1 MVCVCSTGWSG
12 MSAKADPPAFY
23 DLDGAPLD
31 LGLGRLLE
39 TTLADGRRACVRLG
53 QEERVPALD
62 QGLWTYRND
71 SFLPHGCEGDP
82 SEHPVWVTA
91 AVGNPNGADL
101 LVVVDDA
108 SLDSRDS
115 FADTVYLFDRR
126 DPAMRDI
133 ARDRFAAFR
142 DEGSRPV
149 YLRFGPDGWPQS

>member
-1 MVCVCSTGWSG
+1 
-12 MSAKADPPAFY
+12 MSAKADPPAFH

-31 LGLGRLLE
+31 FGLGRLLE
-39 TTLADGRRACVRLG
+39 AALAEGRRTCVRLG
-53 QEERVPALD
+53 QEERVAALD

-82 SEHPVWVTA
+82 SEQPVWLTA
-91 AVGNPNGADL
+91 ETGNPNGADL
-101 LVVVDDA
+101 LVIVDDA
-108 SLDSRDS
+108 SMADRDG

-142 DEGSRPV
+142 DEGSRPA
-149 YLRFGPDGWPQS
+149 YLRFGPGGWTQT

>member
-1 MVCVCSTGWSG
+1 MST
-12 MSAKADPPAFY
+12 KADPPVFY

-39 TTLADGRRACVRLG
+39 AALAEGRRVCVRLG
-53 QEERVPALD
+53 QEERVVALD

-71 SFLPHGCEGDP
+71 SFLPHGYEGDP
-82 SEHPVWVTA
+82 AEHPVWLTA
-91 AVGNPNGADL
+91 AAGNPNAADL
-101 LVVVDDA
+101 LVLVDDA
-108 SLDSRDS
+108 PLDGREG
-115 FADTVYLFDRR
+115 FAGTAYLFDRR

-149 YLRFGPDGWPQS
+149 YLRFGPQGWPQSE

>member
-1 MVCVCSTGWSG
+1 MACACSTGWSG

-39 TTLADGRRACVRLG
+39 TALAEGRRVCVRLG
-53 QEERVPALD
+53 QEERVAALD

-71 SFLPHGCEGDP
+71 SFLPHGSEGDP

-91 AVGNPNGADL
+91 APGNPGGADL

-108 SLDSRDS
+108 SLEGRDA
-115 FADTVYLFDRR
+115 FADSIYLFDRR

-142 DEGSRPV
+142 DEGSRPA
-149 YLRFGPDGWPQS
+149 YLRFGPAGWSQS

>member
-1 MVCVCSTGWSG
+1 
-12 MSAKADPPAFY
+12 MSAKADPPVFC

-39 TTLADGRRACVRLG
+39 AALADGRRVCVRLG
-53 QEERVPALD
+53 QEERVTALD

-82 SEHPVWVTA
+82 AEHPVWLTA
-91 AVGNPNGADL
+91 AAGNPNAADL
-101 LVVVDDA
+101 LVLVDDA
-108 SLDSRDS
+108 PLDGREG
-115 FADTVYLFDRR
+115 FAGAAYLFDRR

-149 YLRFGPDGWPQS
+149 YLRFGPQGWPQSE

>member
-1 MVCVCSTGWSG
+1 MST
-12 MSAKADPPAFY
+12 KADPPNFY
-23 DLDGAPLD
+23 DLNGAPLD

-39 TTLADGRRACVRLG
+39 TALAEGRRVCVRLG
-53 QEERVPALD
+53 QEERVAVLD

-82 SEHPVWVTA
+82 AKHPVWLTA
-91 AVGNPNGADL
+91 AAGNPNVADL

-108 SLDSRDS
+108 PMHDREGFSE
-115 FADTVYLFDRR
+115 TTYLFDRR

-142 DEGSRPV
+142 DEGVRPA
-149 YLRFGPDGWPQS
+149 YLRFGPQGWLQSG

>member
-1 MVCVCSTGWSG
+1 
-12 MSAKADPPAFY
+12 MSAKADPPVFY
-23 DLDGAPLD
+23 VLDGAPLD

-39 TTLADGRRACVRLG
+39 AALAEGRRVCVRLG
-53 QEERVPALD
+53 QEERVTVLD

-82 SEHPVWVTA
+82 AEHPVWLTA
-91 AVGNPNGADL
+91 AAGNPNAADL
-101 LVVVDDA
+101 LVLVDDA
-108 SLDSRDS
+108 PLDGREG
-115 FADTVYLFDRR
+115 FAGTAYLFDRR

-149 YLRFGPDGWPQS
+149 YLRFGPQGWPQSE

>member
-1 MVCVCSTGWSG
+1 
-12 MSAKADPPAFY
+12 MSAKADPPVFH

-39 TTLADGRRACVRLG
+39 AALAEGRRACVRLG
-53 QEERVPALD
+53 QEERVAALD

-82 SEHPVWVTA
+82 SEQPVWLTA
-91 AVGNPNGADL
+91 EAGNPNGADL
-101 LVVVDDA
+101 LVIVDDA
-108 SLDSRDS
+108 SMDDRDG

-142 DEGSRPV
+142 DEGSRPA
-149 YLRFGPDGWPQS
+149 YLRFGPDGWTQT

>member
-1 MVCVCSTGWSG
+1 
-12 MSAKADPPAFY
+12 MSAKADPPGFY

-39 TTLADGRRACVRLG
+39 AALADGRRACVRLG
-53 QEERVPALD
+53 QAERVAALD

-82 SEHPVWVTA
+82 SEQPVWLTA
-91 AVGNPNGADL
+91 EPGNPNGADL

-108 SLDSRDS
+108 FMEDREG
-115 FADTVYLFDRR
+115 FTDTVYLFDRR

-149 YLRFGPDGWPQS
+149 YLRFGPAGWPQT

>member
-1 MVCVCSTGWSG
+1 
-12 MSAKADPPAFY
+12 MSAKADPPVFY

-39 TTLADGRRACVRLG
+39 AALDGGRRVCVRLG
-53 QEERVPALD
+53 QEERVAALD

-82 SEHPVWVTA
+82 AEHPVWLTA
-91 AVGNPNGADL
+91 APGNPNAADL
-101 LVVVDDA
+101 LVLVDDA
-108 SLDSRDS
+108 PLDGREE
-115 FADTVYLFDRR
+115 FAGAAYLFDRR

-149 YLRFGPDGWPQS
+149 YLRFGPQGWPQSE

>member
-1 MVCVCSTGWSG
+1 
-12 MSAKADPPAFY
+12 MSAKADPPGFY

-39 TTLADGRRACVRLG
+39 AALAEGRRVCVRLG
-53 QEERVPALD
+53 QEERVAALD

-71 SFLPHGCEGDP
+71 SFLPHGSEGDP
-82 SEHPVWVTA
+82 AEHPVWLTA
-91 AVGNPNGADL
+91 ALGNPNAADL

-108 SLDSRDS
+108 SMDGRDE
-115 FADTVYLFDRR
+115 FAGSIYLFDRR

-142 DEGSRPV
+142 DHGNPPG
-149 YLRFGPDGWPQS
+149 YLRFGTQGWPQS

>member
-1 MVCVCSTGWSG
+1 
-12 MSAKADPPAFY
+12 MSARADPPGFH

-39 TTLADGRRACVRLG
+39 AALADGRRVCVRLG
-53 QEERVPALD
+53 QEERVAVLD

-82 SEHPVWVTA
+82 AEHPVWLTA
-91 AVGNPNGADL
+91 APGNPNGADL

-108 SLDSRDS
+108 SMDGRDGY
-115 FADTVYLFDRR
+115 ADTAYLFDRR

-142 DEGSRPV
+142 DEGSRPA
-149 YLRFGPDGWPQS
+149 YLRFGPQGWLPMQ